1 MKTSVN
7 IITVFIFFFYADLG
21 AQNRYWVGGSGT
33 WHDAA
38 HWSLTSGGPGG
49 ASVPD
54 STNDVFFNALSF
66 TADGQYVANLTTQ
79 IDLYCKSITFANIDD
94 SIDFNFSA
102 GTPGGIYTQARLIVY
117 QHLTL
122 SDMVNFDYDDGRVE
136 LVGSLNRQV
145 QFNGSSVG
153 YLDVKVDETVNVVI
167 LDEVIADHGA
177 SMTGGNLLLNGDV
190 KSGYFSAIP
199 HDTSTID
206 IFLGTRKIQC
216 GWWNSVKY
224 LAAPNTM
231 ILHASTGYIEC
242 KRLSPGR
249 YIDYPR
255 VVINTSIPFTSSGT
269 PGIDYNNN
277 ATWSND
283 NINVTIQS
291 LEFVTSATFQ
301 ILGNPEI
308 MDSIIVVSGVD
319 LKLSV
324 GDTLFTPK
332 WHYIPSGCGGG
343 SFTLRSATN
352 GSQAFLRNTGADSLF
367 LYNATVKDLFGQ
379 AGPVK
384 VVNGINN
391 GNNTNILFGAG
402 SAPDVFYW
410 IGNGGLWSDV
420 NHWSLSSGGAAAGC
434 LPDAND
440 IVMFDAASFT
450 LVGQVVEIPQGITSI
465 RDMIWTQPL
474 DTVLIRFLGTS
485 GNAAILKVYGSVTL
499 ATKVKVARTGT
510 MEWNFVG
517 SGPVTLDTKNVD
529 LLYAV
534 FEGSGQFTLNSAFKS
549 YDPFDI
555 NQGYILFK
563 QGSLISNGYNLTC
576 RSFFVSAGGTKT
588 FQLGAADTLTTISF
602 RAVDA
607 FTFPYATH
615 CIFARDFTLDFTTAN
630 TITVHKLI
638 LLENDIQN
646 VASLSLRK
654 RAQFH
659 YMDIGFPGVARIE
672 GDFTLL
678 QDLKFNYKT
687 GGFKFDDFPVA
698 PTGADTIIIH
708 GNVIYPAGAC
718 AGSYSIFTEVIDQ
731 KVYFSKPS
739 GTLTLQNA
747 LLRNVHTLTT
757 GATYAA
763 QNCILAG
770 TSQGWTLT
778 STATPKVYYWKGG
791 NGDWDDASH
800 WSLTSGGAAN
810 PGGCIPGI
818 ADKVIFDN
826 NSNTGLNPCNI
837 YMPVYQQPV
846 VGDVFVLANNK
857 NINFLNTVGAQVFV
871 TDTLWFTNKAT
882 SNIYFDMTG
891 TLPSK
896 LINSDEALTSTMDVL
911 ISKYNTNVSLDRK
924 LNVGSLAIQSGEF
937 LTNDFDVN
945 ASSFNLFPYTNTAT
959 ANFGTSNVVA
969 STCSFGNV
977 NAIITDTPFKLY
989 VSSYLSSN
997 ASRYLPWVQTNNIA
1011 SLNLNPLAVGL
1022 TFGTLRLMSTFDVV
1036 MSAGNYTIEDSLY
1049 FGVPG
1054 CKLKVAPAVN
1064 LTIQGQMYSAGIAGN
1079 LCFLQSSTA
1088 GSRFDLIHNDNQC
1101 VSYLNAKDVN
1111 NQGPGIFN
1119 VINGTDGGNN
1129 IGIDFSTPTDMNK
1142 LYWRGGSGAWIVA
1155 SNWSFRS
1162 GSCPASRSPAAT
1174 DDVYFDTN
1182 SDLDPYTNVIMPVNE
1197 TCKGLYFSIF
1207 QDTVAL
1213 DIGNT
1218 FSFTSC
1224 EINQAKAVLKNGTAV
1239 SKKHIVVNNG
1249 SLGLVSAIAA
1259 VNQYPS
1265 QADSIGFKIGP
1276 TSTFQGF
1283 NSNVLI
1289 MGNKNTNNF
1298 PALYLDPLA
1307 TLNTFNADFTIYPP
1321 FAGEPINEIF
1331 LYFGG
1336 KVVTGA
1342 FNMVSSL
1349 SPAQKVRFMDNATFT
1364 QISTV
1369 SKGELIMAVG
1379 TNVRFE

>member
-1 MKTSVN
+1 MKTRISLFITLYFLSVA
-7 IITVFIFFFYADLG
+7 VLCG
-21 AQNRYWVGGSGT
+21 QNRYWVGGSGT

-54 STNDVFFNALSF
+54 STNDVFFNAQSF
-66 TADGQYVANLTTQ
+66 SADGQYVANLTTQ
-79 IDLYCKSITFANIDD
+79 LDLYCKSITFANIDD
-94 SIDFNFSA
+94 NIDFNFSA
-102 GTPGGIYTQARLIVY
+102 GTPGGIYTQARLIAY
-117 QHLTL
+117 QHVTL
-122 SDMVNFDYDDGRVE
+122 SDMVSFDYDEGRVV
-136 LVGSLNRQV
+136 LVGDLGRQV
-145 QFNGSSVG
+145 TFNGCIVG
-153 YLDVKVDETVNVVI
+153 YFDIQVDENVNVVFV
-167 LDEVIADHGA
+167 DQVNANKGA
-177 SMTGGNLLLNGDV
+177 SMESGNLFLNADMMA
-190 KSGYFSAIP
+190 GYFNAVV
-199 HDTSTID
+199 HDTATID
-206 IFLGTRKIQC
+206 IFFGSRKIQC

-224 LAAPNTM
+224 DAQPNTVN
-231 ILHASTGYIEC
+231 LHYSTGYIEC
-242 KRLSPGR
+242 KRISPGR

-255 VVINTSIPFTSSGT
+255 VVINTSIPNSIVGS
-269 PGIDYNNN
+269 PGIDFNNN
-277 ATWSND
+277 STWCNSNRD
-283 NINVTIQS
+283 VTFQS
-291 LEFVTSATFQ
+291 LAFVSSGILQ
-301 ILGNPEI
+301 VLGNPEVL
-308 MDSIIVVSGVD
+308 DSTTVAAGVD
-319 LKLSV
+319 LKLGV
-324 GDTLFTPK
+324 GDTLTCPQ
-332 WHYIPSGCGGG
+332 WRYLPSGCGGG

-352 GSQAFLRNTGADSLF
+352 GSQAFIYNNGMDSIF
-367 LYNATVKDLFGQ
+367 LYNATVKDIYATG
-379 AGPVK
+379 GPAK

-391 GNNTNILFGAG
+391 GNNTNLIFGTGAV
-402 SAPDVFYW
+402 ADVFYW
-410 IGNGGLWSDV
+410 VGNGGNWNDL
-420 NHWSLSSGGAAAGC
+420 NHWSMSSGGPSAGC

-465 RDMIWTQPL
+465 RDMIWSQPL
-474 DTVLIRFLGTS
+474 DTVLIRFLGSS

-588 FQLGAADTLTTISF
+588 FQLGAADTLTSISF
-602 RAVDA
+602 RAVDP

-615 CIFARDFTLDFTTAN
+615 CILARDFTLDFATAN

-659 YMDIGFPGVARIE
+659 YIDIGFPGVARIE

-718 AGSYSIFTEVIDQ
+718 SGSYSIFTEYIDQ

-739 GTLTLQNA
+739 GTLALQNT
-747 LLRNVHTLTT
+747 LLRNVHTLIT
-757 GATYAA
+757 GATYNA
-763 QNCILAG
+763 QNCTLAG

-778 STATPKVYYWKGG
+778 STATPIVYYWRGG
-791 NGDWDDASH
+791 NGDWDDPSH
-800 WSLTSGGAAN
+800 WSLVSGGAAN
-810 PGGCIPGI
+810 PGGCVPGI
-818 ADKVIFDN
+818 ADKVVFDN

-837 YMPVYQQPV
+837 YFPIYHQPV
-846 VGDVFVLANNK
+846 VADVFVLANNK
-857 NINFLNTVGAQVFV
+857 NINFLNSVGAQVFV

-891 TLPSK
+891 TQPAK

-911 ISKYNTNVSLDRK
+911 ISKYNTHVSLDRK

-937 LTNDFDVN
+937 RTNDFDVT

-959 ANFGTSNVVA
+959 VNFGTSNIVA
-969 STCSFGNV
+969 ATCSFGNV
-977 NAIITDTPFKLY
+977 NAILTDTPFKLY
-989 VSSYLSSN
+989 VSSYMSSN
-997 ASRYLPWVQTNNIA
+997 SSRYLPWVQVNNTA
-1011 SLNLNPLAVGL
+1011 SFNLNPLAVGL

-1054 CKLKVAPAVN
+1054 SKLKVAPAVN
-1064 LTIQGQMYSAGIAGN
+1064 LTLEGQMYSAGTAGN

-1088 GSRFDLIHNDNQC
+1088 GSRFDLIHSYNQC

-1142 LYWRGGSGAWIVA
+1142 LYWRGGSGVWNVA

-1162 GSCPASRSPAAT
+1162 GSCPASRTPAAT
-1174 DDVYFDTN
+1174 DDVYFDSN

-1213 DIGNT
+1213 DLGNT

-1265 QADSIGFKIGP
+1265 LADSIGFKIGP
-1276 TSTFQGF
+1276 TSTLQAL

-1298 PALYLDPLA
+1298 PALFLDPLA

-1321 FAGEPINEIF
+1321 FAGEPVNEIF

-1349 SPAQKVRFMDNATFT
+1349 SPAQKVRFMNNATFT
-1364 QISTV
+1364 QTSTV
-1369 SKGELIMAVG
+1369 STGELIMAVG

>member
-1 MKTSVN
+1 MKTRIS
-7 IITVFIFFFYADLG
+7 IFVTIYFLCVAVLSG
-21 AQNRYWVGGSGT
+21 QNRYWVGGSGT

-38 HWSLTSGGPGG
+38 HWSLTSGGAGG

-54 STNDVFFNALSF
+54 STNDVFFNAQSF
-66 TADGQYVANLTTQ
+66 SADGQYVANLTTQ
-79 IDLYCKSITFANIDD
+79 LDLYCKSITFANIDD

-102 GTPGGIYTQARLIVY
+102 GTPGGIYTQARLIAY
-117 QHLTL
+117 QHVTL
-122 SDMVNFDYDDGRVE
+122 SDKVSFDYDEGRVV
-136 LVGSLNRQV
+136 LVGDLGRQV
-145 QFNGSSVG
+145 TFNGCIVG
-153 YLDVKVDETVNVVI
+153 YFDIQVDENVNVVFV
-167 LDEVIADHGA
+167 DQVNANKGA
-177 SMTGGNLLLNGDV
+177 TMESGNLFLNADMMA
-190 KSGYFSAIP
+190 GYFNTVV
-199 HDTSTID
+199 HDTATID
-206 IFLGTRKIQC
+206 IFFGTRKIQC

-224 LAAPNTM
+224 DAQPNTVN
-231 ILHASTGYIEC
+231 LHYSTGYIEC
-242 KRLSPGR
+242 KRISPGR

-255 VVINTSIPFTSSGT
+255 VVINTTIPNLLVGS
-269 PGIDYNNN
+269 PGIDFNNN
-277 ATWSND
+277 STWCNSNRD
-283 NINVTIQS
+283 VTFQS
-291 LEFVTSATFQ
+291 LAFVSSGILQ
-301 ILGNPEI
+301 VLGNPEVL
-308 MDSIIVVSGVD
+308 DSTTVAAGVD
-319 LKLSV
+319 LKLGV
-324 GDTLFTPK
+324 GDTLTCPQ
-332 WHYIPSGCGGG
+332 WRYLPSGCGGG

-352 GSQAFLRNTGADSLF
+352 GSQAFIYNNGMDSIF
-367 LYNATVKDLFGQ
+367 LYNATVKDIYATGSP
-379 AGPVK
+379 AK

-391 GNNTNILFGAG
+391 GNNTNLIFGAG
-402 SAPDVFYW
+402 AVADVFYW
-410 IGNGGLWSDV
+410 VGNGGNWTDL
-420 NHWSLSSGGAAAGC
+420 NHWSMSSGGPSAGC

-465 RDMIWTQPL
+465 KDMIWTQPL
-474 DTVLIRFLGTS
+474 DTVLIRFLGS
-485 GNAAILKVYGSVTL
+485 ASNAAILKVYGSVTL
-499 ATKVKVARTGT
+499 ASKVKVARTGT

-576 RSFFVSAGGTKT
+576 RSFFVSTGGTKT
-588 FQLGAADTLTTISF
+588 FQLGASDTLTTISF

-615 CIFARDFTLDFTTAN
+615 CIIARDFTLDFATAN
-630 TITVHKLI
+630 TIIVHKLI

-659 YMDIGFPGVARIE
+659 YLEISFPGVARVE

-678 QDLKFNYKT
+678 QDLKFKYKT

-698 PTGADTIIIH
+698 PTGADTIIIQ
-708 GNVIYPAGAC
+708 GNVVYPVGAC
-718 AGSYSIFTEVIDQ
+718 AGSYSIFTEYIDQ

-739 GTLTLQNA
+739 GTLTLQNT

-757 GATYAA
+757 GATYNA
-763 QNCILAG
+763 QNCTLAG
-770 TSQGWTLT
+770 TSQGWNLT
-778 STATPKVYYWKGG
+778 ATATPIVYYWKGG
-791 NGDWDDASH
+791 NGDWDDPSH
-800 WSLTSGGAAN
+800 WSLVSGGVAN
-810 PGGCIPGI
+810 PGGCVPGI

-837 YMPVYQQPV
+837 YFPVYHQPV
-846 VGDVFVLANNK
+846 VADVFVLANNK
-857 NINFLNTVGAQVFV
+857 NINFQNAVGSQVFV

-882 SNIYFDMTG
+882 SNVYFDMTG
-891 TLPSK
+891 TQPAK
-896 LINSDEALTSTMDVL
+896 LINTDEALTSTMDVL
-911 ISKYNTNVSLDRK
+911 ISKYNTHVSLDRK

-937 LTNDFDVN
+937 RTNDFDVN

-959 ANFGTSNVVA
+959 ANFGTSNIVA
-969 STCSFGNV
+969 ATCSFGNV
-977 NAIITDTPFKLY
+977 NAILTNTPFKLY
-989 VSSYLSSN
+989 VSSYMSSN
-997 ASRYLPWVQTNNIA
+997 TSRYLPWVQVNNTA
-1011 SLNLNPLAVGL
+1011 SLNLNSLAVGL

-1054 CKLKVAPAVN
+1054 SKLKVAPAVN
-1064 LTIQGQMYSAGIAGN
+1064 LTLQGQIYSAGIAGN

-1088 GSRFDLIHNDNQC
+1088 GSRFDLIHDNNLC
-1101 VSYLNAKDVN
+1101 VSYLNAKDIN
-1111 NQGPGIFN
+1111 NQGPGIMN

-1142 LYWRGGSGAWIVA
+1142 LYWRGGSGAWNVA

-1162 GSCPASRSPAAT
+1162 GSCPAPRSPAAT

-1182 SDLDPYTNVIMPVNE
+1182 SDLDPYTNVIMPLNE
-1197 TCKGLYFSIF
+1197 TCKGLYFSLF

-1213 DIGNT
+1213 DLGNT
-1218 FSFTSC
+1218 LSFTSC

-1265 QADSIGFKIGP
+1265 LADSIGFKIGP
-1276 TSTFQGF
+1276 ASTFQGF

-1298 PALYLDPLA
+1298 PALYIDPLA

-1321 FAGEPINEIF
+1321 LQASPSM
-1331 LYFGG
+1331 
-1336 KVVTGA
+1336 KSS
-1342 FNMVSSL
+1342 SSL
-1349 SPAQKVRFMDNATFT
+1349 EVR
-1364 QISTV
+1364 
-1369 SKGELIMAVG
+1369 
-1379 TNVRFE
+1379 